1 MTGVIAALPVTHLF
15 TALLL
20 DGTQIKQALD
30 DHPSTARDDGTGSAY
45 SDVIARLAEV
55 AVFFLES
62 GESETDPHKHL
73 YAVYLDDGHF
83 EIDGAA
89 FVINPDAGEIR
100 APRRLVYYRRVA
112 HSRETISGRLVQ
124 TTRSYH
130 LGWEAGSVRHVIAV
144 GHEVFKYG

>member
-1 MTGVIAALPVTHLF
+1 MTVIAALPLTHLF
-15 TALLL
+15 TALLR
-20 DGTQIKQALD
+20 DGTQIRQ
-30 DHPSTARDDGTGSAY
+30 HPEDRPTVPRDDGTGSSY
-45 SDVIARLAEV
+45 SDVLARLEEV

-73 YAVYLDDGHF
+73 YAVHLDDGHF

-89 FVINPDAGEIR
+89 FVINPDAADVR

-112 HSRETISGRLVQ
+112 HSRDSISGQLVQ

-130 LGWEAGSVRHVIAV
+130 LGWEAGAVRHVIAV